1 MLGGGTGV
9 PPETVM
15 RGEVASL
22 IGGKHEP
29 MSGIGIR
36 RDAEFDP
43 RDAGATHSYS
53 RTVAF
58 NCALNASTI
67 FVCAALASVSVS
79 VLSAAR

>member
-1 MLGGGTGV
+1 MQS
-9 PPETVM
+9 
-15 RGEVASL
+15 EVFSL
-22 IGGKHEP
+22 IGDKREP

-36 RDAEFDP
+36 RDAEFNP

-53 RTVAF
+53 RTVAC

-67 FVCAALASVSVS
+67 FVCAAFASASVS

>member
-1 MLGGGTGV
+1 MQS
-9 PPETVM
+9 
-15 RGEVASL
+15 EVFSL
-22 IGGKHEP
+22 IGDKREP

-36 RDAEFDP
+36 RDAEFNP

-53 RTVAF
+53 RTVAC

-67 FVCAALASVSVS
+67 FVWAVLASASVS